1 MVNKKLKL
9 RGKQKGFAIVTTLII
24 SSVVLVLVGALF
36 YKFSV
41 NGKDIVQDS
50 QRRQALAVAEE
61 ASSAYLS
68 FVASL
73 NNPTGKTDAQRI
85 DIARLDAS
93 AFLVT
98 DKTKFPGYVNITNA
112 KTRAGYQQFKS
123 ASGKGEFEIKT
134 DKVEGQGG
142 LEAGFNPI
150 KADIISYVPSK
161 SAGAL
166 VRAFNL
172 KFTRTF
178 PPVAEAGTNDNT
190 PPKEDTPPITNS
202 PSPSPKV
209 GKSGGKAS
217 PSPKAAKS
225 GGKSDKKEKNNNGL
239 GDTKDDDNTVKGTDT
254 SNPGHNK

>member
-68 FVASL
+68 YVAAL
-73 NNPTGKTDAQRI
+73 NNPTGKDDT
-85 DIARLDAS
+85 ARKALARQS
-93 AFLVT
+93 ADDFLVT
-98 DKTKFPGYVNITNA
+98 ANTVFPGYVANQNGART
-112 KTRAGYQQFKS
+112 GYFKFKS

-134 DKVEGQGG
+134 EALSGG
-142 LEAGFNPI
+142 GATAGYNPI
-150 KADIISYVPSK
+150 KADIISYVPNK
-161 SAGAL
+161 AAGAL
-166 VRAFNL
+166 VRDFNL

-178 PPVAEAGTNDNT
+178 PPIAPVAGQT
-190 PPKEDTPPITNS
+190 PGPTEPTPTATATAEPTAS
-202 PSPSPKV
+202 PA
-209 GKSGGKAS
+209 GKSGGKE
-217 PSPKAAKS
+217 AKS
-225 GGKSDKKEKNNNGL
+225 GGKEAKSGGKEAKSG
-239 GDTKDDDNTVKGTDT
+239 GKEAKSGK
-254 SNPGHNK
+254 SGK

>member
-73 NNPTGKTDAQRI
+73 NNPTGKTDAQRKELS
-85 DIARLDAS
+85 RKS
-93 AFLVT
+93 ADDFLVKANT
-98 DKTKFPGYVNITNA
+98 VFPGYVANQDGA
-112 KTRAGYQQFKS
+112 RAGYFKFKS

-134 DKVEGQGG
+134 EALSGG
-142 LEAGFNPI
+142 GATAGYNPI

-161 SAGAL
+161 AAGSL
-166 VRAFNL
+166 VRDFNL

-178 PPVAEAGTNDNT
+178 PPIAATDPSASPAAT
-190 PPKEDTPPITNS
+190 PTPAAATPT
-202 PSPSPKV
+202 PAAATPTPA
-209 GKSGGKAS
+209 GKSGGKS
-217 PSPKAAKS
+217 GKS
-225 GGKSDKKEKNNNGL
+225 GKSGSKSSKSSKSSKTGGKSKSGK
-239 GDTKDDDNTVKGTDT
+239 
-254 SNPGHNK
+254 

>member
-73 NNPTGKTDAQRI
+73 NNPTGKTDAQRKELS
-85 DIARLDAS
+85 RKS
-93 AFLVT
+93 ADDFLVKANT
-98 DKTKFPGYVNITNA
+98 VFPGYVANQDGA
-112 KTRAGYQQFKS
+112 RAGYFKFKS

-134 DKVEGQGG
+134 EALSGG
-142 LEAGFNPI
+142 GATAGYNPI

-161 SAGAL
+161 AAGSL
-166 VRAFNL
+166 VRDFNL

-178 PPVAEAGTNDNT
+178 PPIAPEPGTDLT
-190 PPKEDTPPITNS
+190 PPVVASSAPPVVAS
-202 PSPSPKV
+202 SAPPA
-209 GKSGGKAS
+209 GKSGGKTS
-217 PSPKAAKS
+217 GKS
-225 GGKSDKKEKNNNGL
+225 GKSGKSDTKSSKSSKTGGKSKSGK
-239 GDTKDDDNTVKGTDT
+239 
-254 SNPGHNK
+254 